1 MQKLTLEG
9 TISISDT
16 SSILNHMNITIT
28 DLLDKNKETSITNI
42 LDTIFKSNNSID
54 KLVRI
59 FGTMYVTGHTFNCF
73 GKLLFGK
80 EDFRAK
86 VDEYFI
92 CRFPIDRQMLEL
104 IGKNIRINIEDY
116 TDSIGEFIGD
126 SNIVDVSEDY
136 DHDTSQK

>member
-16 SSILNHMNITIT
+16 PSILNHMNITII
-28 DLLDKNKETSITNI
+28 DIIDKNKITSITNI

-59 FGTMYVTGHTFNCF
+59 FGTIYIIGHTFNCF

-80 EDFRAK
+80 EDFKAK

-92 CRFPIDRQMLEL
+92 NRYSVDRQLLEL
-104 IGKNIRINIEDY
+104 NGQNVRLEIEDY
-116 TDSIGEFIGD
+116 TDSIGEFID
-126 SNIVDVSEDY
+126 TDTTEENNY
-136 DHDTSQK
+136 DTSQK